1 MILSSGETT
10 GCSENSK
17 FRKYVLKLAGNRSGH
32 DRRYAINCDKLKNEP
47 CWKQAYDFDKGLDL
61 TIDWYMSNDEWT
73 IRVRSG
79 ENRKWIGKNY
89 GERRNPMDIEILKKE
104 IVARL
109 NPLKPE
115 KIILFGSYAWGNPG
129 KYSDIDLYVVTNDDY
144 MPRNWEEKS
153 GVYLKVL
160 ERIDDLQN
168 DVPVDVIAHTRPMH
182 KRFIDMG
189 STFSKK
195 IMRDGISLL

>member
-1 MILSSGETT
+1 
-10 GCSENSK
+10 
-17 FRKYVLKLAGNRSGH
+17 
-32 DRRYAINCDKLKNEP
+32 
-47 CWKQAYDFDKGLDL
+47 
-61 TIDWYMSNDEWT
+61 
-73 IRVRSG
+73 
-79 ENRKWIGKNY
+79 
-89 GERRNPMDIEILKKE
+89 MDIEILKKE